1 LAERRNN
8 LLITAEILQLAR
20 EGARKTRIVYGANL
34 NFKLLNRYLDQLER
48 IGLVTSHAGEGSL
61 IRTTEKGMRFLDC
74 YSGLQQLVDTPSGDG
89 SSEIA

>member
-1 LAERRNN
+1 MAERRNN

-20 EGARKTRIVYGANL
+20 EGARKTSIVYGANL
-34 NFKLLNRYLDQLER
+34 NFRLLNRYLGALER
-48 IGLVTSHAGEGSL
+48 TGLITSHAGERNL